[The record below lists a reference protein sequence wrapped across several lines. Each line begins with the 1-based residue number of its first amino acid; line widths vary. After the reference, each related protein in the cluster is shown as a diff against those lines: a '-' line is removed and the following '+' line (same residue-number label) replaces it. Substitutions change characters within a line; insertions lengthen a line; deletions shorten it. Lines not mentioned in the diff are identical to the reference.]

1 MQVMLVCTWDFGKCA
16 SVYFTLENSCQ
27 PVLFEKNVW
36 NKKKMSETILSETTI
51 VDKLIPKAKDPWAD
65 PCGQMTPEL
74 ATPRTNDPW
83 EQLDDHDD
91 IIIK

>member
-1 MQVMLVCTWDFGKCA
+1 
-16 SVYFTLENSCQ
+16 
-27 PVLFEKNVW
+27 
-36 NKKKMSETILSETTI
+36 MSETILSETTI